1 MADNMEQNNNNIID
15 VTAGSFVKD
24 VIEQSQQKPVLVDFW
39 ADWCEPCKNL
49 MPLLQQLADKYP
61 NDFILAK
68 VNTDQ
73 EQELAMQVGIQSLP
87 TVVLIKNGEIAD
99 SFTGLKPAG
108 ELEQWLLPHLDTEA
122 SDTQEP
128 EIIEDDGVSRLIAEQ
143 NYEAA
148 LAQLNELPKEQAVW
162 QMMEVCLLMG
172 DIDKAQQLLDDL
184 TDEQRKQPQADLIAA
199 RIQLEQIDLAGRED
213 LLVIKNLINQ
223 GVTEQAA
230 EDLLD
235 KLADNPQDDAVKQ
248 LLIQSFA
255 LMTDRSQINRYRRR
269 MSSLV
274 F

>member
-1 MADNMEQNNNNIID
+1 MEQINKNIID
-15 VTAGSFVKD
+15 VTADSFVKE

-49 MPLLQQLADKYP
+49 MPLLQQLAEKYP
-61 NDFILAK
+61 NDFVLAK

-73 EQELAMQVGIQSLP
+73 EQDLAMQVGIQSLP

-108 ELEQWLLPHLDTEA
+108 ELEQWLLPHLDAVTEVE
-122 SDTQEP
+122 EP

-148 LAQLNELPKEQAVW
+148 LAQLKERPKEQAVW
-162 QMMEVCLLMG
+162 QMMEVHLLMG
-172 DIDKAQQLLDDL
+172 DADQAQQLLNEL

-199 RIQLEQIDLAGRED
+199 RIQLEQVDLAGRDE
-213 LLVIKNLINQ
+213 LIEFKTLINQ
-223 GVTEQAA
+223 GAMEQAA
-230 EDLLD
+230 DGLLV
-235 KLADNPQDDAVKQ
+235 KLAENPQDDAVKQ

>member
-1 MADNMEQNNNNIID
+1 MEHINNNIID
-15 VTAGSFVKD
+15 VTTDSFVKD

-49 MPLLQQLADKYP
+49 MPLLQQLAEKYP
-61 NDFILAK
+61 NDFVLAK

-87 TVVLIKNGEIAD
+87 TVVLIKKGEIAD

-108 ELEQWLLPHLDTEA
+108 ELEQWLLPHLDTVSEK
-122 SDTQEP
+122 SEEP
-128 EIIEDDGVSRLIAEQ
+128 AVVENDEVSTLIAEQ

-148 LAQLNELPKEQAVW
+148 LTVLESMPKEQAVW
-162 QMMEVCLLMG
+162 QMMEVHLLMG
-172 DIDKAQQLLDDL
+172 NVEQAQQLLNDMP
-184 TDEQRKQPQADLIAA
+184 DEQRKLPQADLIAA
-199 RIQLEQIDLAGRED
+199 RIQLEQVDLQGRDE
-213 LLVIKNLINQ
+213 LIELKTLINQ
-223 GVTEQAA
+223 GATDQAA
-230 EDLLD
+230 EGLLE
-235 KLADNPQDDAVKQ
+235 KLAENPQDDAVKQ

-255 LMTDRSQINRYRRR
+255 LMSDRSQINRYRRR

>member
-1 MADNMEQNNNNIID
+1 MNNNVID
-15 VTAGSFVKD
+15 VTADSFVKA

-49 MPLLQQLADKYP
+49 MPLLQQLAEKYP
-61 NDFILAK
+61 DDFVLAK

-73 EQELAMQVGIQSLP
+73 EQQLAMQVGIQSLP

-108 ELEQWLLPHLDTEA
+108 ELEQWLLPHLDVSAGEA
-122 SDTQEP
+122 DEPQIVEDT
-128 EIIEDDGVSRLIAEQ
+128 GVSRLIAEQ
-143 NYEAA
+143 NYTAA
-148 LAQLNELPKEQAVW
+148 LAQLKEMPKEQAIW
-162 QMMEVCLLMG
+162 QMMEVYLLMG
-172 DIDKAQQLLDDL
+172 DTEQAQQLLDEL
-184 TDEQRKQPQADLIAA
+184 SDEQRKQPQADLIAA
-199 RIQLEQIDLAGRED
+199 RIQLEQVDLEGRDE
-213 LLVIKNLINQ
+213 LIEFKNLINQ
-223 GVTEQAA
+223 GATEQAA
-230 EDLLD
+230 EGLLD
-235 KLADNPQDDAVKQ
+235 KLEDNPQDDAVKQ

>member
-1 MADNMEQNNNNIID
+1 MENTNPNIID
-15 VTAGSFVKD
+15 VTADSFVKA

-49 MPLLQQLADKYP
+49 MPLLQQLAEKYP
-61 NDFILAK
+61 DDFVLAK

-73 EQELAMQVGIQSLP
+73 EQQLAMQVGIQSLP

-108 ELEQWLLPHLDTEA
+108 ELEQWLLPHLDVTAGET
-122 SDTQEP
+122 DEP
-128 EIIEDDGVSRLIAEQ
+128 QIVEDIGVSRLIAEQ
-143 NYEAA
+143 NYEGA
-148 LAQLNELPKEQAVW
+148 LAQLKDMPKEQAIW
-162 QMMEVCLLMG
+162 QMMEVYLLMG
-172 DIDKAQQLLDDL
+172 ETDQAQQLLDEL

-199 RIQLEQIDLAGRED
+199 RIQLEQIDLDGRDE
-213 LLVIKNLINQ
+213 LIKFKTLINQ
-223 GVTEQAA
+223 GATEQAA
-230 EDLLD
+230 EGLLD